1 MLDHP
6 TCSLEATP
14 ITPLPLPIPST
25 PEELSS
31 QLLECSQP
39 QSLTIKKEIDELKK
53 KYETLTSDVLNAF
66 KRGKLSVEDI
76 MQHIRQLPDPLK
88 QQCRKFILD
97 QASSLSRAS
106 SIEEIFLILSF
117 YWDFLN
123 PGLLVHLTDRFD
135 QAKTLVDKY
144 MKDLRGFQKRTKL
157 KDLINVLTSPARP
170 NSDQIVM
177 VLKDKW
183 KERSL
188 EDFEEFRDKM
198 SLKQRLMMRF
208 DGIIEGCRAAIF
220 TTPKAVDLELE
231 NLHEF
236 FQEHQILRV
245 FLNGACIVNLQVP
258 FVSCVK

>member
-6 TCSLEATP
+6 TCSFEATP

-25 PEELSS
+25 REELSS
-31 QLLECSQP
+31 QELECSH

-53 KYETLTSDVLNAF
+53 KYETLTSDVLKVF
-66 KRGKLSVEDI
+66 KRRELSVEDI
-76 MQHIRQLPDPLK
+76 MQRIRQLPDPLK
-88 QQCRKFILD
+88 QRCSDFILA
-97 QASSLSRAS
+97 QASRLSRAS
-106 SIEEIFLILSF
+106 SIDEIFLILSF

-135 QAKTLVDKY
+135 QARTLVDKY
-144 MKDLRGFQKRTKL
+144 MKDLRGFRKRTKL
-157 KDLINVLTSPARP
+157 KDLINLLTSPARP
-170 NSDQIVM
+170 DSDQIVM
-177 VLKDKW
+177 VLKDEW

-208 DGIIEGCRAAIF
+208 DGIIEGCMAAIF
-220 TTPKAVDLELE
+220 STPKAVDLELE